1 MSEVQRLCMY
11 SLIHF
16 ENTPIQTTTLSRLS
30 SLKRFLFCTIPV
42 NFCHSETSIVLI
54 SINNHK
60 LVMLILEFLISGNTQ
75 HILFHICL

>member
-1 MSEVQRLCMY
+1 MSEVRRLCIY

-30 SLKRFLFCTIPV
+30 SLKRFLLYYPSQFLSLRDKHCSH
-42 NFCHSETSIVLI
+42 FY
-54 SINNHK
+54 NHK

-75 HILFHICL
+75 HVLFHICL